1 MGGVG
6 GDTESGGR
14 RGILGCPPPT
24 PLLTSTPAQAS
35 RQVVAGAQ
43 GQNGHGWS
51 SGKVGFVC
59 REKCSEGGGGGFGHQ
74 ILGCGGTGGCRPTN
88 GIQDPSHGAV
98 TAANQDAEIWHVP
111 KEIEPGGEGKGR
123 KEGREGGQGWLP
135 PSQHLHTPCPIPSLP
150 WVGSSLLQVVDL
162 PGVQQVL
169 ELPEH
174 SAGDGK
180 VGWGGP
186 TLTSP

>member
-1 MGGVG
+1 MGETRNQG
-6 GDTESGGR
+6 GGGGYWAAHLPPHCSPPPQRRHRARSLPVPRGRTATGGR
-14 RGILGCPPPT
+14 RGRLA
-24 PLLTSTPAQAS
+24 LS
-35 RQVVAGAQ
+35 AGRSA
-43 GQNGHGWS
+43 
-51 SGKVGFVC
+51 V
-59 REKCSEGGGGGFGHQ
+59 RGGGGGFGHQ

-186 TLTSP
+186 TPTSP